1 MRRRL
6 VDRRKQPRFEI
17 VGQLWGTMET
27 VLRLPIVNVGLNGA
41 LLESYGSLPLDS
53 IHHLAWDADGQ
64 DTSARV
70 KVRRIER
77 TPGGAGEPCFLIAV
91 EFLDRDPI
99 LTTQIQRWIY
109 TAPGRSEVEA

>member
-27 VLRLPIVNVGLNGA
+27 VLRLPILNVGLKGA
-41 LLESYGSLPLDS
+41 LIESHGPLAIDS
-53 IHHLAWDADGQ
+53 IHCLAWDAEGHE
-64 DTSARV
+64 TSAKV
-70 KVRRIER
+70 KVRRIQR
-77 TPGGAGEPCFLIAV
+77 ASGPAGEPRCLIAV
-91 EFLDRDPI
+91 EFVARDPI

-109 TAPGRSEVEA
+109 TAPGHSELEA